1 MRTTMNAQ
9 TGTSKTIKL
18 YRTPEHQCSYRE
30 NQLARTVFIEPN
42 THITPKI
49 NSELSEVG
57 FRRSGSHIY
66 RPDCK
71 TCKAC
76 VPCRID
82 VKNFQWSSRFKRV
95 WRKNQD
101 LKIAEVGTLDDQ
113 ESIQLYQNYIASKHR
128 DGDMYPATPE
138 QFQDFIAIRTPSTK
152 FIKIRY
158 HDTLCAVSIVDYLEN
173 GLSAV
178 YTYYDTSLA
187 SRSLG
192 YLAILYQIKRAESL
206 NLSYVFLGYWIKQ
219 CKKMSYKTDFRPIEL
234 LVSNRWLK
242 AK

>member
-1 MRTTMNAQ
+1 MRSTMNAQ
-9 TGTSKTIKL
+9 TGTSKTLKL

-101 LKIAEVGTLDDQ
+101 LKIAEVETLDDQ

-138 QFQDFIAIRTPSTK
+138 QFQDFIAIRTPSPK
-152 FIKIRY
+152 FIKI
-158 HDTLCAVSIVDYLEN
+158 
-173 GLSAV
+173 
-178 YTYYDTSLA
+178 
-187 SRSLG
+187 
-192 YLAILYQIKRAESL
+192 
-206 NLSYVFLGYWIKQ
+206 
-219 CKKMSYKTDFRPIEL
+219 
-234 LVSNRWLK
+234 LK
-242 AK
+242 SKP

>member
-1 MRTTMNAQ
+1 
-9 TGTSKTIKL
+9 
-18 YRTPEHQCSYRE
+18 
-30 NQLARTVFIEPN
+30 
-42 THITPKI
+42 
-49 NSELSEVG
+49 
-57 FRRSGSHIY
+57 
-66 RPDCK
+66 
-71 TCKAC
+71 
-76 VPCRID
+76 
-82 VKNFQWSSRFKRV
+82 VKNFKWSSRFKRV

-101 LKIAEVGTLDDQ
+101 LKIAEVETLDDQ